1 MSEKSPATIEAEIAM
16 KKAKIAVNDAENEL
30 GLRNAEYNTSAAHV
44 RVAQRNDETAKIVEE
59 VDSLKAVGP
68 DKGPSKPE
76 PK

>member
-44 RVAQRNDETAKIVEE
+44 RVAQRNDETVKINDEINNLIPEIV
-59 VDSLKAVGP
+59 P
-68 DKGPSKPE
+68 DTPA
-76 PK
+76 